1 MFKIILDCAKLARYK
16 KEKEQEE
23 NPQIPEITMGVGQK
37 IYLQKNVIYNWRIEE
52 ELDGICTLTFDF
64 KPAQR
69 WHNMTCRYSCYQIQ
83 RNAGGRAI
91 LVRISEY

>member
-1 MFKIILDCAKLARYK
+1 MQRIILDCAKLARYK
-16 KEKEQEE
+16 KKKELEE
-23 NPQIPEITMGVGQK
+23 NPQIPEIIMRIGQK
-37 IYLQKNVIYNWRIEE
+37 ICLQKNVIYNWRIVE
-52 ELDGICTLTFDF
+52 ELEDIFTLTFDF

-91 LVRISEY
+91 LVRISE